1 MRTGESTKGI
11 MVLGLREINPSSRPP
26 TPVFPRLWLYPQ
38 MVIDPIH
45 GHPSWAVVL
54 VAVSVG
60 ECTDRLGPQKAGAE
74 TGILG
79 PSPALEWS
87 PYWWRFAVR
96 D

>member
-1 MRTGESTKGI
+1 MRIGESTEGR
-11 MVLGLREINPSSRPP
+11 MVLNLGEINPSSPI
-26 TPVFPRLWLYPQ
+26 FPRLWLYPQ

-60 ECTDRLGPQKAGAE
+60 ECTDRLGPGRQCWNRNPGS
-74 TGILG
+74 L
-79 PSPALEWS
+79 PPALEWS
-87 PYWWRFAVR
+87 PYWWRFAEG